1 MHAVSSQEV
10 KLHIAP
16 GIPLRAGSTTDGE
29 PSRAQQ
35 PSSRPHRAL
44 AVSPLQHC
52 CQVFALLQAGALEDA
67 HPLGAELHTS
77 AVHWPEVH
85 CLDRG
90 QAGWGDAPEGGCF
103 ALKACYQACYV
114 GAQLGQTPQRHV
126 VIKVFSSPAGKA
138 KTNSSLLREDAWNIG
153 GQPDGDSRQMW
164 SCRPS
169 SNED

>member
-1 MHAVSSQEV
+1 MHAVSLQEV

-16 GIPLRAGSTTDGE
+16 GIPLRAGTTADGG

-35 PSSRPHRAL
+35 PSSRPHRAV

-52 CQVFALLQAGALEDA
+52 CRGLALLQAARALEDA
-67 HPLGAELHTS
+67 DPLGAELHIG
-77 AVHWPEVH
+77 AVHCPEVH

-103 ALKACYQACYV
+103 ALKACYHACYV

-126 VIKVFSSPAGKA
+126 VIKVFSSPASKA
-138 KTNSSLLREDAWNIG
+138 KTNSSLLRQDA
-153 GQPDGDSRQMW
+153 
-164 SCRPS
+164 
-169 SNED
+169 